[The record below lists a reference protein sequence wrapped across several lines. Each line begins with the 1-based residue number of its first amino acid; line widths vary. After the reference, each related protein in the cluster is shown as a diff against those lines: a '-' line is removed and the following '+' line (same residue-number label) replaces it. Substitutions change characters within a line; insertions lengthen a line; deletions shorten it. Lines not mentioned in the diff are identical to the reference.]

1 LPHYLYALVTC
12 HVFGD
17 SSAKRG
23 CSFLVCSGVIHGQ
36 HLGLWIM
43 EDMEIES
50 LRLLQHV
57 ISDLLPLKAAW
68 SKPLLVNISSMLIVE
83 GDPSG
88 NDMKMRMI
96 HGHPS
101 LLTIVTGDHVIDL
114 VKLLLGAIWIFL
126 YTLPLFLLGC
136 KGGLVKSFVP

>member
-1 LPHYLYALVTC
+1 
-12 HVFGD
+12 
-17 SSAKRG
+17 
-23 CSFLVCSGVIHGQ
+23 
-36 HLGLWIM
+36 
-43 EDMEIES
+43 
-50 LRLLQHV
+50 
-57 ISDLLPLKAAW
+57 
-68 SKPLLVNISSMLIVE
+68 MLIVE